1 MQKKKQRQRRN
12 DGKPYIKIIDWV
24 FHNEQEIRQAIID
37 ERNKAAGNPLVR
49 NASKI
54 SKPTEVA
61 VMQEMVPPPPLPV
74 VILKEDDGELKYL
87 EHPERWLVVID
98 RTYAWCKRQKG
109 CYYEA
114 AHRRYNGE
122 SYKIQPPPC
131 LISSMM
137 YEHTLPFKPCNFI
150 LLKLNRSLSRLEN
163 YHQKFF
169 QKCLF
174 QK

>member
-61 VMQEMVPPPPLPV
+61 AMQEMVPPPPLPV

-109 CYYEA
+109 CHYEA

-122 SYKIQPPPC
+122 SYKTIC
-131 LISSMM
+131 MELYIS
-137 YEHTLPFKPCNFI
+137 TT
-150 LLKLNRSLSRLEN
+150 SLSYILDDVRTYAALQAVQFHLIKVE
-163 YHQKFF
+163 
-169 QKCLF
+169 
-174 QK
+174 

>member
-1 MQKKKQRQRRN
+1 M
-12 DGKPYIKIIDWV
+12 
-24 FHNEQEIRQAIID
+24 
-37 ERNKAAGNPLVR
+37 VR

-61 VMQEMVPPPPLPV
+61 AMQEMVPPPPLPV

-109 CYYEA
+109 CHYEA

-122 SYKIQPPPC
+122 SYKTIC
-131 LISSMM
+131 MELYIS
-137 YEHTLPFKPCNFI
+137 TT
-150 LLKLNRSLSRLEN
+150 SLSYILDDVRTYAALQAVQFHLIKVE
-163 YHQKFF
+163 
-169 QKCLF
+169 
-174 QK
+174 